1 LHDLDVKRRSYTT
14 TNTCSPGVTTRTVR
28 LSNLS
33 SPIEIQCVAKG
44 YQECPF
50 VVHEGEEIVAQRK
63 HGTRGKAF
71 KGTNARG
78 QLGHLERVL
87 VAPLWPLREE
97 IKW

>member
-1 LHDLDVKRRSYTT
+1 MTLARSL
-14 TNTCSPGVTTRTVR
+14 VR
-28 LSNLS
+28 SRLEGQKMSGIQLVRV
-33 SPIEIQCVAKG
+33 EIRCVAKG

-50 VVHEGEEIVAQRK
+50 VVHEGEEFLAQRK

-71 KGTNARG
+71 KVTNARD